1 MHHYHSPKEKYSPR
15 TTDGL
20 LLIRPYR
27 ASRTKFFH
35 CADGDTEAG
44 VKFFEGGSVVG
55 QPGLIGTVLRVLTVP
70 HAKLNEAK

>member
-1 MHHYHSPKEKYSPR
+1 MSLS
-15 TTDGL
+15 
-20 LLIRPYR
+20 
-27 ASRTKFFH
+27 SRTKFFH
-35 CADGDTEAG
+35 CADGETEAG